1 MVTTGCGE
9 HLTRVLFAKQCA
21 ELIVAHE
28 LRRGAGA
35 QQCASSDAV
44 NDAEGSPL
52 SAPLEAMFRTHFL
65 EAPQL
70 RDVDRKVA
78 GVLCARL
85 LGRDADAGTGTDA
98 AAIGGAAAGGGG
110 GGGGGGGRVVEALW
124 AHTSASFALGFL
136 SSGMQSPAEPIAFL
150 SRHQDASG
158 APVANEH
165 PLVGR
170 SARLGTV
177 TLPL

>member
-1 MVTTGCGE
+1 MAVGVVTTGCGE
-9 HLTRVLFAKQCA
+9 HLTRVLFAKQCT

-28 LRRGAGA
+28 LRRGAQHCA
-35 QQCASSDAV
+35 PASASS
-44 NDAEGSPL
+44 EGEASPL
-52 SAPLEAMFRTHFL
+52 SAPLEAMFRSHFL

-85 LGRDADAGTGTDA
+85 LGSDAGA
-98 AAIGGAAAGGGG
+98 AAIGGAAAVGGGG
-110 GGGGGGGRVVEALW
+110 GDGGGGRVVEALW

-158 APVANEH
+158 APVTNEH